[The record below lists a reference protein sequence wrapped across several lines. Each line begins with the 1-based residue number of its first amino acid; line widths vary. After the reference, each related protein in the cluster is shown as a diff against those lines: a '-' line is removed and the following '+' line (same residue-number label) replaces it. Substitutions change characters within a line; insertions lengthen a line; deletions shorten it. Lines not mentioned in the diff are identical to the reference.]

1 MRGIYR
7 SFKRIENETIRRID
21 AKRKNLN
28 CSASKL
34 AKQHRQE
41 RNIALFALAK
51 EGVLR
56 VPGPSKLGP
65 GETMR
70 FKDLST
76 PRFEGTWRERS

>member
-7 SFKRIENETIRRID
+7 SFKRVENETIRRID
-21 AKRKNLN
+21 AQRKSLN
-28 CSASKL
+28 SSASKL

-56 VPGPSKLGP
+56 IPAPQFVKWEDRSPTTSPSFVKWVD
-65 GETMR
+65 
-70 FKDLST
+70 KS
-76 PRFEGTWRERS
+76 